1 MCFCPSIC
9 PSICHAPYL
18 RNRTSSNHNF
28 WYNCVKWWY
37 LQVFFHFFRNF
48 IFWDYRGVK
57 GQKITQNKKWQL
69 HLSRA
74 IPQEQYS
81 PWSLFLVQLCKMMV
95 SPGDFLIFVK
105 FSIFIPRISGTVPHM
120 NVVFGTCV
128 KWWYFQ
134 QFFFSFFQ
142 NSDFFGFSKFIN
154 KCQNEIMRC
163 APPSSYVC
171 DFSYIL
177 FSLKKGV
184 HMECNEIFR
193 SNVNFSY

>member
-1 MCFCPSIC
+1 MYFCPSIC
-9 PSICHAPYL
+9 PSVCHAPYL

-57 GQKITQNKKWQL
+57 GQKITQNEKWQW

-105 FSIFIPRISGTVPHM
+105 FSIFIPRISGPVPHM

-134 QFFFSFFQ
+134 QFFFFHFFKILIFLVFR
-142 NSDFFGFSKFIN
+142 NSSIN
-154 KCQNEIMRC
+154 AKMK
-163 APPSSYVC
+163 
-171 DFSYIL
+171 L
-177 FSLKKGV
+177 WGV
-184 HMECNEIFR
+184 PHLLHMCVIFPT
-193 SNVNFSY
+193 FYFL